1 MSEAPNAFQL
11 DKIYNIKIKDDEY
24 VISLID
30 FNSSLEINVSL
41 KNSFPKIS
49 YSNQFSLHE
58 LKKLSV
64 YFLLFKKISN
74 IIPNIKNMLVE
85 EKSRNLEINE

>member
-11 DKIYNIKIKDDEY
+11 DKTYNIKIKDDEY

-41 KNSFPKIS
+41 KN
-49 YSNQFSLHE
+49 
-58 LKKLSV
+58 
-64 YFLLFKKISN
+64 YFQKFLIL
-74 IIPNIKNMLVE
+74 
-85 EKSRNLEINE
+85 INFL

>member
-11 DKIYNIKIKDDEY
+11 DKTYNIKIKDDEY

-41 KNSFPKIS
+41 KN
-49 YSNQFSLHE
+49 
-58 LKKLSV
+58 
-64 YFLLFKKISN
+64 YFQKFLIL
-74 IIPNIKNMLVE
+74 
-85 EKSRNLEINE
+85 INFLYMN